1 MNKLIIRV
9 WNNNFSYFIDLIN
22 ASNNDSYEVKRFSKK
37 DYGDI
42 LTREMTYHVNRIM
55 SITNAE
61 YRNDSDLDF

>member
-1 MNKLIIRV
+1 MNKLVIRV
-9 WNNNFSYFIDLIN
+9 WNNGFSYFIDLHN
-22 ASNNDSYEVKRFSKK
+22 GNDSYEVKRFSKK